1 MFVVKKIFDIIG
13 LFIVAIKVKDKKG
26 DKNLSKNNLLGM
38 DIQELNRVVKNYRQP
53 KYRGKQL
60 FQWIYKGINSIDEI
74 TNLPNDFKEK
84 LDKEYYIFRLK
95 IVEKYQGIDGR
106 TIKLLF
112 ALEDDNI
119 IESVVMK
126 YNYGNTICISTQV
139 GCRMGCSFCASTLDG
154 KTRNLSAGEMLDQ
167 VLKAQE
173 VIGERISNIVLMGSG
188 EPLDNMEEVLKFLHL
203 VNHPDSLNIGQRHIT
218 LSTCGLV
225 PEIIQLADENLQIN
239 LSISLHASNDIQR
252 MEIMPIAK
260 KYKLDELM
268 KACQYYIKKT
278 NRRITF
284 EYALI
289 HDKNDQIR
297 DAEILGSLLKGLLC
311 HVNLIPINPIKER
324 DFQQSTKGQI
334 QVFKEKLESFKI
346 PTTIRKEMGS
356 NINAACG
363 QLRKGYLDSMKK

>member
-106 TIKLLF
+106 TIKFLF